1 MTRSTILE
9 RLRERAKNRVPKP
22 RKKHSIVS
30 QLGFYIGEYILM
42 RFLPTL
48 DIYHHDSART
58 IHVGEEEKIEFNRLE
73 KKWFNERVGGETLKE
88 NWVNLLKY
96 QHMLEEKY
104 LPHKLIMYVP
114 FFDIPEENLS
124 EVKEGIRSV
133 LWDSDICNYHIESND
148 DIEIIIDEFHE
159 TMLGGAEIILKLD
172 VEKVIHWKD
181 EIIKEE

>member
-1 MTRSTILE
+1 MTRSSILE
-9 RLRERAKNRVPKP
+9 RLRKEAEKRPFKP
-22 RKKHSIVS
+22 RKKHSIES

-58 IHVGEEEKIEFNRLE
+58 IHVGEEEKIEYDRLE
-73 KKWFNERVGGETLKE
+73 KKWFDERVGGETLKE
-88 NWVNLLKY
+88 NWVNLIKY

-104 LPHKLIMYVP
+104 LPHKLFMYVP

-133 LWDSDICNYHIESND
+133 LWDSDICNYHIGSND

-159 TMLGGAEIILKLD
+159 VMIGGAEIILKLN
-172 VEKVIHWKD
+172 VEKDIHWKD
-181 EIIKEE
+181 EIIKE